1 MSYPTPPIPREYRVT
16 GTQPE
21 PPRIQPQPKKATA
34 GTGIL
39 GLDAATT
46 FWILIG
52 LHGVIIAA
60 EVYMA
65 WKAGWLGGKS

>member
-1 MSYPTPPIPREYRVT
+1 MSYSTPPIPREYRVT

-21 PPRIQPQPKKATA
+21 PPRPVQPQPKKATA
-34 GTGIL
+34 GIL
-39 GLDAATT
+39 GLDAATA

-65 WKAGWLGGKS
+65 YKAGWLKK